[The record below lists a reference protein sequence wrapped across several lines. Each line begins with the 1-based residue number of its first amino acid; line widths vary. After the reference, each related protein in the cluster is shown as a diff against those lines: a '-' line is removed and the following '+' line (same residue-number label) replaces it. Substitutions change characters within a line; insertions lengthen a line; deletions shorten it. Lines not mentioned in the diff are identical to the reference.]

1 MSDFHTNNKL
11 NHLLEEALLED
22 IGMGDITTECTVSP
36 DAQGRGN
43 LIFKESG
50 IVSGLSIIDELFK
63 IVDPELDLQAAVRDG
78 EVVAKGAKGAVVSGS
93 LASILKG
100 ERVALNILQR
110 MSGIATLTRKFVD
123 EVKHTSAKITDTR
136 KTAPGLRILDKLAV
150 KTGGGINHRFGL
162 DDMILIK
169 DNHIAAAG
177 GIAVAIEKCLAYR
190 SSHNYP
196 LHIEVET
203 KNLSEVR
210 EALAH
215 AGIQRI
221 MLDNF
226 TVPDMIDAV
235 ALIAH
240 RVEVEASGNVTLE
253 NVRPIAETG
262 VDIISVGALTHSA
275 PALDISLKIDA

>member
-1 MSDFHTNNKL
+1 MNEFHANSKI

-22 IGMGDITTECTVSP
+22 IGMGDITTESTVAP
-36 DAQGRGN
+36 DVQGRGN
-43 LIFKESG
+43 LLFKESG
-50 IVSGLSIIDELFK
+50 VVAGLSIIDELFR
-63 IVDPELDLQAAVRDG
+63 IVDHELVLQASLRDG
-78 EVVAKGAKGAVVSGS
+78 EQVAKGTKGAVITGS

-136 KTAPGLRILDKLAV
+136 KTAPGLRMLDKLAV
-150 KTGGGINHRFGL
+150 NIGGGINHRFGL

-177 GIAVAIEKCLAYR
+177 GIGIAIEKCLAYR

-196 LHIEVET
+196 VQIEVET
-203 KNLSEVR
+203 KNLAEVR

-226 TVPDMIDAV
+226 TIPDMIDAV
-235 ALIAH
+235 RLIAH
-240 RVEVEASGNVTLE
+240 KVEVEASGNVTLQT
-253 NVRPIAETG
+253 VRAIAETG

-275 PALDISLKIDA
+275 PALDISLKIEA

>member
-1 MSDFHTNNKL
+1 MNEFHANSKI

-22 IGMGDITTECTVSP
+22 IGMGDITTESTVAP
-36 DAQGRGN
+36 DVQGRGN
-43 LIFKESG
+43 LLFKESG
-50 IVSGLSIIDELFK
+50 VVAGLSIIDELFR
-63 IVDPELDLQAAVRDG
+63 IVDHELVLQASLRDG
-78 EVVAKGAKGAVVSGS
+78 EQVAKGTKGAVITGS

-136 KTAPGLRILDKLAV
+136 KTAPGLRMLDKLAV
-150 KTGGGINHRFGL
+150 NIGGGINHRFGL

-169 DNHIAAAG
+169 
-177 GIAVAIEKCLAYR
+177 YR

-196 LHIEVET
+196 VQIEVET
-203 KNLSEVR
+203 KNLAEVR

-226 TVPDMIDAV
+226 TIPDMIDAV
-235 ALIAH
+235 RLIAH
-240 RVEVEASGNVTLE
+240 KVEVEASGNVTLQT
-253 NVRPIAETG
+253 VRAIAETG

-275 PALDISLKIDA
+275 PALDISLKIEA